1 MESCQTKPIK
11 LVSSQEYLTQDELIK
26 ARNNL
31 QQEWDDPFDTFSYI
45 AFIACDWSVLTN
57 TLLTSNN
64 CLECLMLIISDQE
77 LNSWKV
83 QRNPNVLSSSAAV
96 SFIDLPFFA
105 VQL

>member
-45 AFIACDWSVLTN
+45 AYIACDWSVLTN

-96 SFIDLPFFA
+96 SFIKFSNLNKK
-105 VQL
+105 